1 MLVVCL
7 LLTLALM
14 SGNASARKRLRPRP
28 RPRRSIWGSIRRN
41 AAEIRK
47 LTRVIN
53 QTQESDQ
60 EYSPAINTLKENVD
74 DMKED
79 FVAQTMMMAEMKTSV
94 NDMKEAIEIL
104 QKITSEGEIYMG
116 FFSSRPQKPKYLF
129 KCSNVLSTGLQKTC
143 VTSQLILHAQIDVL
157 RGGIQKMLEKL

>member
-79 FVAQTMMMAEMKTSV
+79 FVAQTMMMAEMKTSM
-94 NDMKEAIEIL
+94 NDMKGAIEDL
-104 QKITSEGEIYMG
+104 QKITSEGEIYI
-116 FFSSRPQKPKYLF
+116 FCP
-129 KCSNVLSTGLQKTC
+129 
-143 VTSQLILHAQIDVL
+143 A
-157 RGGIQKMLEKL
+157 